1 MKALSLSLSLS
12 LSNTTTAEKKKKK
25 KKTKKKEEEE
35 KSFFVEM
42 TVVCLGG
49 CCVPLESVVPFLF
62 LSAFKW
68 GKRFVHWAWEKCP
81 WLERVPVV
89 GEWVVPPMER
99 AKRMKRRRGRRENDE
114 ETKEEEE
121 KEKTK

>member
-1 MKALSLSLSLS
+1 MG
-12 LSNTTTAEKKKKK
+12 LSNTSSSSSSEKKKK
-25 KKTKKKEEEE
+25 KKTKKEEEEE
-35 KSFFVEM
+35 KSLEVEM

-62 LSAFKW
+62 LSACTW

-99 AKRMKRRRGRRENDE
+99 AKRMKRRQKGRREND
-114 ETKEEEE
+114 
-121 KEKTK
+121 

>member
-1 MKALSLSLSLS
+1 
-12 LSNTTTAEKKKKK
+12 
-25 KKTKKKEEEE
+25 
-35 KSFFVEM
+35 
-42 TVVCLGG
+42 
-49 CCVPLESVVPFLF
+49 VPLESVVPFLF

-68 GKRFVHWAWEKCP
+68 
-81 WLERVPVV
+81 
-89 GEWVVPPMER
+89 

>member
-1 MKALSLSLSLS
+1 M
-12 LSNTTTAEKKKKK
+12 TK
-25 KKTKKKEEEE
+25 KKTKKTKKTKKKRERGGGGG
-35 KSFFVEM
+35 VRRRRM

-62 LSAFKW
+62 LSLSKW
-68 GKRFVHWAWEKCP
+68 GKRLAHWAWEKCP

-89 GEWVVPPMER
+89 GEWVFLPPMER
-99 AKRMKRRRGRRENDE
+99 AKRMKRRRLETNNE

>member
-1 MKALSLSLSLS
+1 
-12 LSNTTTAEKKKKK
+12 
-25 KKTKKKEEEE
+25 
-35 KSFFVEM
+35 M

-62 LSAFKW
+62 LSLCKW
-68 GKRFVHWAWEKCP
+68 GKRLAHWAWAKCP

-99 AKRMKRRRGRRENDE
+99 AKRMKRRRRETNNE
-114 ETKEEEE
+114 EAKEEEE

>member
-1 MKALSLSLSLS
+1 M
-12 LSNTTTAEKKKKK
+12 KKK
-25 KKTKKKEEEE
+25 KKTKKTKKKEVVVV
-35 KSFFVEM
+35 VERRM

-62 LSAFKW
+62 LSLCKW
-68 GKRFVHWAWEKCP
+68 GKRLAHWAWDTCP

-89 GEWVVPPMER
+89 GEWVFLPPMER
-99 AKRMKRRRGRRENDE
+99 AKRMKRRGGPNNE